1 MAVLEENKLGMLNF
15 DSFHDNFVDQMAL
28 KKQVREIFVS
38 EFGNFGEFFK
48 MVIFVNL
55 AISSIFVNL
64 VIFFYFVCQLFVYNQ
79 LFVNIATSNDNNFQ

>member
-1 MAVLEENKLGMLNF
+1 
-15 DSFHDNFVDQMAL
+15 MAL

-64 VIFFYFVCQLFVYNQ
+64 VISVNFVI
-79 LFVNIATSNDNNFQ
+79 FVNLAISVNFVNFFEFFLNQ